1 MRMNQQTTV
10 RFIARTGV
18 IAALYALLT
27 IALPVLSYGP
37 LQFRAAESLT
47 LLPILFIEA
56 VPGLALGCLIANIFS
71 PYGWYDMVFG
81 TLSTLI
87 AAFLT
92 RLIATRKNLFKRN
105 AELMPIVASFPP
117 IFVNAFILPLI
128 WYLFMGDVGYFINLW
143 MILAS
148 QSAVIF
154 ILGLPLY
161 YGIKKTKIHL
171 I

>member
-1 MRMNQQTTV
+1 MNKKSTV
-10 RFIARTGV
+10 RFIARTAV
-18 IAALYALLT
+18 LAALYALLT

-37 LQFRAAESLT
+37 VQFRAAESMT
-47 LLPILFIEA
+47 LLPILFVEA
-56 VPGLALGCLIANIFS
+56 VPGLALGCLIANLFS

-81 TLSTLI
+81 TISTLL
-87 AAFLT
+87 AAVLT
-92 RLIATRKNLFKRN
+92 RFIATRKNLFKKN
-105 AELMPIVASFPP
+105 NELMPIVASFPP
-117 IFVNAFILPLI
+117 IFINAIILPFI
-128 WYLFMGDVGYFINLW
+128 WYLFMGDAGYFINLW

-171 I
+171 V

>member
-1 MRMNQQTTV
+1 MIQTKKLAL
-10 RFIARTGV
+10 RFIARTAV
-18 IAALYALLT
+18 IAALYAVLT
-27 IALPVLSYGP
+27 LFLPMISYGP

-47 LLPILFIEA
+47 LLPILFVEA

-81 TLSTLI
+81 TLATLI
-87 AAFLT
+87 AAILT
-92 RLIATRKNLFKRN
+92 RFIATRKKLKET
-105 AELMPIVASFPP
+105 ELMPVLASFPP
-117 IFVNAFILPLI
+117 IFVNALILPLI
-128 WYLFMGDVGYFINLW
+128 WLMFAGDMGYFINMW
-143 MILAS
+143 TIMAT

-171 I
+171 K

>member
-1 MRMNQQTTV
+1 MEKRLALN
-10 RFIARTGV
+10 FITRTAV

-27 IALPVLSYGP
+27 MFLPLLSYGP

-56 VPGLALGCLIANIFS
+56 VPGLTLGCLIANIFS

-81 TLSTLI
+81 TLATLI
-87 AAFLT
+87 AATLT
-92 RLIATRKNLFKRN
+92 RFIATRKKMFVKR
-105 AELMPIVASFPP
+105 AELMPVIASFPP
-117 IFVNAFILPLI
+117 IFVNALILPLI
-128 WYLFMGDVGYFINLW
+128 WYMFAGDVGYFLNMW
-143 MILAS
+143 TILAT

-161 YGIKKTKIHL
+161 YGIKRTKIHL
-171 I
+171 K